1 MGAVGGG
8 ENAGR
13 FRKEKSQI
21 QKIISEKIPEINHSN
36 HQCHTQT
43 LKTAQFQPETVQNT
57 KISLKLI
64 PYPRPKLL
72 IFGLNLCS
80 FRLKS
85 TKITAL
91 TSAIPHRTLPLRDG
105 HLKMPSAFDS
115 RADVYDLGRKIR
127 RNQPVHCGISC
138 CTLSKYTINAA
149 SGLGTGDMIPPTS
162 NGTVS
167 PRSSSP
173 NSGISW
179 PSNGA
184 RV

>member
-1 MGAVGGG
+1 MEAVWGG

-36 HQCHTQT
+36 HQFDTQT
-43 LKTAQFQPETVQNT
+43 LKTAQFQPETVRNT
-57 KISLKLI
+57 KIDPKYI

-72 IFGLNLCS
+72 IFRPKLCI
-80 FRLKS
+80 FCPNS

-105 HLKMPSAFDS
+105 HPKMLSTFDS
-115 RADVYDLGRKIR
+115 RADLYDLGRKKR

-138 CTLSKYTINAA
+138 CTLSK
-149 SGLGTGDMIPPTS
+149 
-162 NGTVS
+162 
-167 PRSSSP
+167 
-173 NSGISW
+173 
-179 PSNGA
+179 
-184 RV
+184 